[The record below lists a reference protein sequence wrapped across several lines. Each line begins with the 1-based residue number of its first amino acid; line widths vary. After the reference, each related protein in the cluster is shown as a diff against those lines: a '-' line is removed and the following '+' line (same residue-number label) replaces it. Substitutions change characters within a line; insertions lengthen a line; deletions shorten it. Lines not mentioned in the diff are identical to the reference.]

1 MNSLGYVRVQAKI
14 ANPLKR
20 NLEKELEFIVDT
32 GAIYT
37 VISKKIAESIELKE
51 SGKRRFRT
59 GSGIVELPV
68 AEAYLTLE
76 GEGITTLVAITHD
89 DGTPSLL
96 GVTTLELLGLQVDP
110 VNGKL
115 KPLEL
120 LIL

>member
-1 MNSLGYVRVQAKI
+1 M
-14 ANPLKR
+14 
-20 NLEKELEFIVDT
+20 ELEFIVDT

-37 VISKKIAESIELKE
+37 VISKKIAENIKLKQL
-51 SGKRRFRT
+51 GKRKFRT

-68 AEAYLTLE
+68 AEAYLTLD
-76 GEGITTLVAITHD
+76 GEGITTLVAITND
-89 DGTPSLL
+89 EGTSLLL

>member
-1 MNSLGYVRVQAKI
+1 LDHD
-14 ANPLKR
+14 LK
-20 NLEKELEFIVDT
+20 LELDFLVDT

-37 VISKKIAESIELKE
+37 VIHRSHADKVRLKE
-51 SGKRRFRT
+51 LGRRKFRT

-68 AEAYLTLE
+68 AEAYVVIG
-76 GEGITTLVAITHD
+76 GEGVTSLVGVSSD
-89 DGTPSLL
+89 EETPVLM

-110 VNGKL
+110 VSGKL